1 MKEILNFKLKKL
13 QTINIRKNI
22 INERQKLDVVAQ
34 EEAALEIKNK
44 LTALDLFKQ
53 SKKIA
58 VYFPMPGEVTTIPI
72 IETIWAENKR
82 CYLPIKHNDTKTLSF
97 ARYEKTAKL
106 IPCGKYKIFEPLPPH
121 QLIAPQDL
129 ELVILPIVSFD
140 EHCNRMGYGFGHYD
154 QTFAFRKNIRSP
166 FLIGIAYELQKT
178 SFATNPWDVPLDMV
192 ITENKIY
199 TR

>member
-1 MKEILNFKLKKL
+1 M
-13 QTINIRKNI
+13 QTITTNIRKTI
-22 INERQKLDVVAQ
+22 INERQQLDVVLQ
-34 EEAALEIKNK
+34 EKAALEIKNK
-44 LTALDLFKQ
+44 LTALDIFKQ

-58 VYFPMPGEVTTIPI
+58 IYYPIRGEVNTIPI
-72 IETIWAENKR
+72 IEIIWAENKC
-82 CYLPIKHNDTKTLSF
+82 CYLPTVKTDKKTLSF
-97 ARYEKTAKL
+97 AQYLKNDQL
-106 IPCGKYKIFEPLPPH
+106 IPGKYKIQEPQPP
-121 QLIAPQDL
+121 QKLIAPQNL
-129 ELVILPIVSFD
+129 ELIIAPLVGFD
-140 EHCNRMGYGFGHYD
+140 EACNRLGYGAGFYD